1 MGVYNIGFLVFCII
15 LVLLIFVGISK
26 NILTNY
32 GVGLLVG
39 ILVFGIIS
47 YDIWANLKAQELMRE
62 VDLVVSDVEKQML
75 IQKLTKYFGIQPQN

>member
-1 MGVYNIGFLVFCII
+1 MGIYNIGFLAFCII
-15 LVLLIFVGISK
+15 LVLLIFIGVSR

-39 ILVFGIIS
+39 ILVLGIIG

-62 VDLVVSDVEKQML
+62 ADLVVSDIEKQTL
-75 IQKLTKYFGIQPQN
+75 IQRLTKCFGIQP

>member
-1 MGVYNIGFLVFCII
+1 MGIYNIGFLAFCII
-15 LVLLIFVGISK
+15 LALLIFIGVSK

-39 ILVFGIIS
+39 ILVLGIIS

-62 VDLVVSDVEKQML
+62 ADLMTSDIEKQML
-75 IQKLTKYFGIQPQN
+75 IQKLTKYFGIQP